1 MVAQCSSRGRTL
13 TSFRSRSVLVVDDDD
28 DSLMVIAHVLEQLAC
43 EACFVSDGYGALI
56 AAQRYQPALI
66 LSDIN
71 LPELDGFSLLRQ
83 LRADPATRHIPI
95 VAVTALADSD
105 HLQKIVAAGFNDY
118 VTKPFLLST
127 LEDVVSRFVPR

>member
-1 MVAQCSSRGRTL
+1 MVAQCSSRGRSL

-56 AAQRYQPALI
+56 AAQRYRPALI

-71 LPELDGFSLLRQ
+71 LPELDGFSLLQQ
-83 LRADPATRHIPI
+83 LRADPATKHIPV
-95 VAVTALADSD
+95 VAVTALADNE
-105 HLQKIVAAGFNDY
+105 HLQRIVAAGFNDY
-118 VTKPFLLST
+118 VTKPFLLTT
-127 LEDVVSRFVPR
+127 LENVVTRFVAR